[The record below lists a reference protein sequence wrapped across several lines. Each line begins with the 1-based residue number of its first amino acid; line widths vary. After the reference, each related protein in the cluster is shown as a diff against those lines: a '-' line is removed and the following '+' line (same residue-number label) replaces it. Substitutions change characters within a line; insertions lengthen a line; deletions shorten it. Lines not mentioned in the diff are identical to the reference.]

1 MKKEFPSPII
11 MKHPSGLFKELNRTS
26 TTIFGAIFG
35 CIYFAIIGLWSF
47 VGKYFLA
54 HLVLIICISIIPKN
68 NDVLGPT
75 AVVCWF
81 IYLVYFLPKQAYDE
95 RCLRLYNQGYRD
107 FDYYGNPI
115 ER

>member
-1 MKKEFPSPII
+1 MDKEFPSPII
-11 MKHPSGLFKELNRTS
+11 MKHPSGIVKELNRTT

-47 VGKYFLA
+47 VARYL
-54 HLVLIICISIIPKN
+54 LVNLMLIISISIIPKN
-68 NDVLGPT
+68 NNILGAT

-81 IYLVYFLPKQAYDE
+81 VYLVYFLPKQAYDE
-95 RCLRLYNQGYRD
+95 RCTHLYNQGFRD